1 MEAACLKENQAC
13 FDQARDTPFLQ
24 ESLFSLVSNY
34 GEGQGVALILDGT
47 FDIPGISLD
56 LKDTLTALH
65 TCCLDMGQ
73 LFPGFTMESYQAIW
87 SRAKE
92 KTSSCA
98 HYNLHFSH
106 YMTVCANQQLT
117 ELHVQL
123 INITLMMCY
132 SPIHWRTGVNIMI
145 PKKEGNYNV
154 ELLWTI
160 LLYDAEFN
168 GLHLY

>member
-65 TCCLDMGQ
+65 MCCMDTDQ
-73 LFPGFTMESYQAIW
+73 PFPRFTMESYRSIW

-92 KTSSCA
+92 KTSLCA
-98 HYNLHFSH
+98 QYDLHFGH
-106 YMTVCANQQLT
+106 YMAVCADQQLT
-117 ELHVQL
+117 ELHIQL
-123 INITLMMCY
+123 IDITLMMGY
-132 SPIHWRTGVNIMI
+132 SPT
-145 PKKEGNYNV
+145 
-154 ELLWTI
+154 
-160 LLYDAEFN
+160 
-168 GLHLY
+168 